1 MLQHYNSILP
11 RIMPKFIYPNF
22 FTVFFIVLLFLAK
35 ISTEQNEVPF
45 EVNIKR
51 SSILMRVRND
61 KKLKLSIEDLHHSD
75 GTASG
80 TRVVLY
86 VPLDL
91 KTRN

>member
-1 MLQHYNSILP
+1 
-11 RIMPKFIYPNF
+11 
-22 FTVFFIVLLFLAK
+22 
-35 ISTEQNEVPF
+35 
-45 EVNIKR
+45 
-51 SSILMRVRND
+51 
-61 KKLKLSIEDLHHSD
+61 LHHSD

>member
-1 MLQHYNSILP
+1 MLQHYIKILP

-22 FTVFFIVLLFLAK
+22 FTVFFIVFLFLAK

-51 SSILMRVRND
+51 SSILMRVLND
-61 KKLKLSIEDLHHSD
+61 KKLKLSIEDLHHND
-75 GTASG
+75 GTAAG